1 MNISDF
7 DYFLPSNLIAQKPC
21 FPRDESKMLC
31 VKGRKFLDT
40 TFKKISNFFN
50 EGDVIVINN
59 TKVIKANLE
68 GLNGS
73 KKINFTLHMKKNS
86 NNWFAFA
93 KPAKKCNENDLIIFN
108 NNLTA
113 KIVRKG
119 LNGEVLLEFN
129 ISGKKL
135 MDTISKIGSLPLP
148 PYIKNKTSD
157 DDSNYQS
164 YFAKKEGAVASPTAS
179 LHFTKDVLNSLNK
192 KGIIITPITLHVGAG
207 TFLPVKSDKIKDHK
221 MHYEWCEVNET
232 TSKIVN
238 NAKKNNKK
246 IIAVGT
252 TVLRTLESIA
262 LKNDRVV
269 PWKGSTNL
277 FIRPGFE
284 FKITDF
290 LLTNFH
296 LPKSTLMI
304 LICAFYGHKNVF
316 NLYQHAIKN
325 NYRFYSYGDCCLL
338 PKKCK

>member
-1 MNISDF
+1 MNISEF

-31 VKGRKFLDT
+31 VKEKKFYDT

-86 NNWFAFA
+86 KTWFAFA

-108 NNLTA
+108 NNLKA
-113 KIVRKG
+113 KIIRKG

-135 MDTISKIGSLPLP
+135 MDNISKIGSLPLP

-157 DDSNYQS
+157 NDSNYQT

-179 LHFTKDVLNSLNK
+179 LHFTKDVLNSLKK

-221 MHYEWCEVNET
+221 MH
-232 TSKIVN
+232 
-238 NAKKNNKK
+238 
-246 IIAVGT
+246 
-252 TVLRTLESIA
+252 
-262 LKNDRVV
+262 
-269 PWKGSTNL
+269 
-277 FIRPGFE
+277 
-284 FKITDF
+284 
-290 LLTNFH
+290 
-296 LPKSTLMI
+296 
-304 LICAFYGHKNVF
+304 
-316 NLYQHAIKN
+316 
-325 NYRFYSYGDCCLL
+325 
-338 PKKCK
+338 